1 MEVGAETCPP
11 EIADVVFEDCDI
23 VRTTHIAMDIQ
34 HGDRATVRDIRFENI
49 RVEMDDWN
57 PPPRMQQTKEE
68 QYPEKPGGTYC
79 PTLFE
84 IVIRK
89 NFYSKDENRGSVRNI
104 LFKDIALTSGREP
117 PSSFRGFDAEHGV
130 EGVTIQN
137 LRFSGRPIG
146 NAQEAHLAIG
156 PHVKEVRFS
165 GAAVAP
171 PGK

>member
-1 MEVGAETCPP
+1 
-11 EIADVVFEDCDI
+11 
-23 VRTTHIAMDIQ
+23 
-34 HGDRATVRDIRFENI
+34 
-49 RVEMDDWN
+49 
-57 PPPRMQQTKEE
+57 MQQTKDE
-68 QYPEKPGGTYC
+68 QYPEKPGDTYC

-89 NFYSKDENRGSVRNI
+89 NFYSKDQNRGAVRDI
-104 LFKDIALTSGREP
+104 LFKDIAVTSRREP

-137 LRFSGRPIG
+137 LRFNGRSVG

-165 GAAVAP
+165 GAAIAP
-171 PGK
+171 PGR